1 MTSKFSHI
9 QKNLWKGPGKLKESS
24 SISTGYSQLDQYLPG
39 GGWPIGALTE
49 ILLVN
54 TEQPPIWLIVPALA
68 KLEYEKRW
76 QAWIAPTGIP
86 YAPAIANTGIDI
98 SKTLVISPPTH
109 KDILWATEQT
119 LESGVCSA
127 VLFWP
132 HKMLTTTSHRL
143 QIAAKNGHSFGLCFC
158 SSKNTKHNTM
168 ATLRILF
175 NPDYQGGEITI
186 LKSRGIKPTRKIKLV
201 RKY

>member
-1 MTSKFSHI
+1 MISKFNPIH
-9 QKNLWKGPGKLKESS
+9 KDLWKGPGKLKESS

-49 ILLVN
+49 ILLAN
-54 TEQPPIWLIVPALA
+54 TEQPPLWLIVPALA
-68 KLEYEKRW
+68 KLECEKRW

-98 SKTLVISPPTH
+98 SKTLVICPSTY

-119 LESGVCSA
+119 LDSGACSA

-132 HKMLTTTSHRL
+132 HKMLTTTSRRL
-143 QIAAKNGHSFGLCFC
+143 QIAAKNGHSFGLCFYP
-158 SSKNTKHNTM
+158 SKNIRHNTM

-175 NPDYQGGEITI
+175 NPDCQGGEITI
-186 LKSRGIKPTRKIKLV
+186 LKGHGIKPTKKIKLV